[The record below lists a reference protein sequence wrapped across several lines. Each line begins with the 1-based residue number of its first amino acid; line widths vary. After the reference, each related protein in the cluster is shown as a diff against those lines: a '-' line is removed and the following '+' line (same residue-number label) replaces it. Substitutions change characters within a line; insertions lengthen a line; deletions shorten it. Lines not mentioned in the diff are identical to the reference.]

1 MDVVL
6 GIKMEILHISD
17 LHLGKQVHGF
27 SMKEEQTDLIN
38 KLLQVMDEK
47 NIDLLLIAGDI
58 FDRSIPSEWAID
70 LFDFFLK
77 EIAERKI
84 TACIIAG
91 NHDSSIRLKFGDWFL
106 EEHEIYLYAQYDGTV
121 HKHVFQD
128 GEQKVEVFMLPFIKK
143 AYVNQ
148 TDELELTSDQ
158 DAVAHALSK
167 THIDPGAFSLL
178 MAHQFVIG
186 SKTCDSELKSVGG
199 SDAIDPSL
207 FKEFDYVALGHLH
220 SPQFVNE
227 KIVYSGSPLKYSIDE
242 IEQEKR
248 AILLHVHDQTFEI
261 EKIKIEPLRELIE
274 IRGTY
279 DILVSRTFYQ
289 TLDREAYYSIV
300 LEDKQDVP
308 GAMSKLQVI
317 YPRIMKL
324 RYADRAAQ
332 TLASH
337 SIEEI
342 EKIDPTDLISSFYKA
357 QNGQAMS
364 KEQKDW
370 VLAMW
375 EACL

>member
-1 MDVVL
+1 
-6 GIKMEILHISD
+6 MEILHISD

-84 TACIIAG
+84 KACIIAG

-148 TDELELTSDQ
+148 IDELELTSDQ

-248 AILLHVHDQTFEI
+248 AILLHVHDRTFEI

-324 RYADRAAQ
+324 RYADRAVQ